1 MFNDEHSL
9 DELIMF
15 QSLVEVGKQAVRQ
28 SVRRACIDLVIVSP
42 LSLLEAWADKKS
54 FPPFIS
60 LFLPCACRE
69 QLIQLEKRAA
79 QV

>member
-42 LSLLEAWADKKS
+42 RPLSPLVGRGS
-54 FPPFIS
+54 
-60 LFLPCACRE
+60 
-69 QLIQLEKRAA
+69 
-79 QV
+79 VG